1 MTSSTTR
8 LESREPYALD
18 PDQVFRE
25 HYPQVYRLALS
36 MAGNPAD
43 AEDISQETFLA
54 VFRGLKSF
62 RGDAL
67 ISTWIY
73 RITVRVATRWLARR
87 GPVREPSF
95 TEGRADAPI
104 PIDLN
109 SALQRLP
116 VTSRMIIGLVA
127 VEGLSHREVAELL
140 GIPEGTVASRLFT
153 ARKRLTELL
162 GD

>member
-1 MTSSTTR
+1 MTSSTTG
-8 LESREPYALD
+8 LETVETYALD

-36 MAGNPAD
+36 MACNPAD

-54 VFRGLKSF
+54 VFRGLRAF
-62 RGDAL
+62 RGDARL
-67 ISTWIY
+67 STWIY
-73 RITVRVATRWLARR
+73 RIALRVATRWLARR
-87 GPVREPSF
+87 RPVREPSF
-95 TEGRADAPI
+95 TEVRADAPI
-104 PIDLN
+104 PIDLIN
-109 SALQRLP
+109 ALQRLP

-127 VEGLSHREVAELL
+127 VEGMSHREVAGLL

-162 GD
+162 AG